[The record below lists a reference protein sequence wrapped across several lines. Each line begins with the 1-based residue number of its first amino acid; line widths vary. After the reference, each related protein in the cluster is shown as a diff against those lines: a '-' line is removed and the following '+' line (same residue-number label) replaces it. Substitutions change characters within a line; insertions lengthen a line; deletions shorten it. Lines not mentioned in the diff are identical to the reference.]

1 MKAQEFYGNTALVL
15 PQQEESP
22 GALVEVEQQRA
33 VAETQASLAIAK
45 RFPRNQIK
53 ALDRILDACGRPTLA
68 EVATYQ
74 YSRGGTDITGPSIR
88 LAEALAQ
95 NWGNLS
101 FGIRELEQKNGW
113 STVEA
118 FAWDMETNTRQVKVF
133 QVEHK
138 RHTRKGAYRLEDPR
152 DIYEM
157 TANQGARRLRAC
169 ILGIIPGDV
178 VEAAVDQCEKT
189 LRTKAEVTPER
200 IAGLIE
206 KFGVYGVTKSQI
218 EQRIQRRIDAITPA
232 LLVGLGKIYNSLKDG
247 MSTPADWFE
256 DTPDSGSAKAKTGVE
271 GLKSKLQGQ
280 PSPAPAANNYPEPPL
295 AEQNEAQA
303 ATSPEMA
310 TNVPEEDKDPAREEY
325 INLRS
330 AGFSTW
336 VYKNKGRITSD
347 EFTDEHRREI
357 EEKWGKLY
365 PNDPYPLAVTA
376 QAEAPGHHGKMG
388 DWRTD
393 DAVWEAML
401 TDAEETLGHALF
413 TKAVY
418 EFKLEKHLTKSPD
431 PVTLRGADRELLAK
445 KLNAQMAN
453 I

>member
-1 MKAQEFYGNTALVL
+1 MYRYRAAAFFQRVYA
-15 PQQEESP
+15 P
-22 GALVEVEQQRA
+22 EV
-33 VAETQASLAIAK
+33 SLGMSMADELQDAI
-45 RFPRNQIK
+45 
-53 ALDRILDACGRPTLA
+53 
-68 EVATYQ
+68 
-74 YSRGGTDITGPSIR
+74 
-88 LAEALAQ
+88 
-95 NWGNLS
+95 
-101 FGIRELEQKNGW
+101 
-113 STVEA
+113 
-118 FAWDMETNTRQVKVF
+118 DMEPVGGQFQLPKEVQCPDPEAVKQMFEAEIAAKVDGDVAPF
-133 QVEHK
+133 V
-138 RHTRKGAYRLEDPR
+138 AYCSKEFKKSEAEIISDALEDP
-152 DIYEM
+152 DNFIEGYKSWCGE
-157 TANQGARRLRAC
+157 AN
-169 ILGIIPGDV
+169 
-178 VEAAVDQCEKT
+178 EE
-189 LRTKAEVTPER
+189 
-200 IAGLIE
+200 
-206 KFGVYGVTKSQI
+206 
-218 EQRIQRRIDAITPA
+218 
-232 LLVGLGKIYNSLKDG
+232 
-247 MSTPADWFE
+247 
-256 DTPDSGSAKAKTGVE
+256 
-271 GLKSKLQGQ
+271 
-280 PSPAPAANNYPEPPL
+280 EPPP

>member
-1 MKAQEFYGNTALVL
+1 
-15 PQQEESP
+15 
-22 GALVEVEQQRA
+22 
-33 VAETQASLAIAK
+33 
-45 RFPRNQIK
+45 
-53 ALDRILDACGRPTLA
+53 
-68 EVATYQ
+68 
-74 YSRGGTDITGPSIR
+74 
-88 LAEALAQ
+88 
-95 NWGNLS
+95 
-101 FGIRELEQKNGW
+101 
-113 STVEA
+113 
-118 FAWDMETNTRQVKVF
+118 
-133 QVEHK
+133 
-138 RHTRKGAYRLEDPR
+138 
-152 DIYEM
+152 
-157 TANQGARRLRAC
+157 
-169 ILGIIPGDV
+169 

-206 KFGVYGVTKSQI
+206 KFGVYGITKKQI

-232 LLVGLGKIYNSLKDG
+232 LLVSLGKIYNSLKDG
-247 MSTPADWFE
+247 MSTAADWFE
-256 DTPDSGSAKAKTGVE
+256 PEPGTDGEKPKAGTE
-271 GLKSKLQGQ
+271 GFKSKLQNKAQ
-280 PSPAPAANNYPEPPL
+280 ERKEPEAPPMPEPEPQNSEEPQPAAQNQ
-295 AEQNEAQA
+295 AEA
-303 ATSPEMA
+303 ASSPEMA